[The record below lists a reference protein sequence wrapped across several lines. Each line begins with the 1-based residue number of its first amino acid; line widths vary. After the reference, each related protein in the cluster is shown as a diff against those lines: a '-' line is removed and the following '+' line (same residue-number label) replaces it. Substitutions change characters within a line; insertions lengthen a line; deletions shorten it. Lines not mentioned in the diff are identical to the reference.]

1 MATSNFITAVS
12 KLKQILRC
20 LLLALLAFTTSS
32 QAQPGIILSQPS
44 AFGPDYVQ
52 ILATNCTDTNVDY
65 LLASSTNLRGW
76 LPVQINP
83 ASASYLP
90 FIIPKPTPP
99 VFYKIV
105 TTRHR
110 SYPTFSMGIVCS
122 SNVNLNGHNF
132 RIDSFDSGTTNY
144 STAAS
149 ASPSNNIVLIY
160 DASKAE
166 SGGNIGVN
174 GAVVGDI
181 PLGNGSIYGHLRTGP
196 GSASNNVQLGPNGMV
211 GALDWSP
218 TGSPAIEGLG
228 TPQSWWLPNFRVSLP
243 DVATPSFVGLALP
256 GAINGYITLNG
267 GNYIYSTSWSGS
279 SPFMITAPTTL
290 WVKGSVS
297 GLNVV
302 FAGTNASLVLYVG
315 RPATAGDTLSL
326 AGNGTLN
333 SPGYARNLQIFGLPS
348 LTSINMQG
356 NAAWTACIY
365 APNATAICGGGGN
378 NTQDAAGAIV
388 AKGITLNGHWDFHYD
403 ESLKATGPVH

>member
-12 KLKQILRC
+12 KLKQVLRC
-20 LLLALLAFTTSS
+20 FLLTLFAFATSS

-83 ASASYLP
+83 ASTSYLP

-105 TTRHR
+105 TTWHR

-122 SNVNLNGHNF
+122 SNLDLHGKNF

-160 DASKAE
+160 DVSKAK
-166 SGGNIGVN
+166 SGGDVGVN

-181 PLGNGSIYGHLRTGP
+181 PLGTGSIFGHLRTGP
-196 GSASNNVQLGPNGMV
+196 GSASNNVQLGPAGVV
-211 GALDWSP
+211 GALDWNPS
-218 TGSPAIEGLG
+218 GSPQIEDLG
-228 TPQSWWLPNFRVSLP
+228 TPTSWWTPDFNVNFP
-243 DVATPSFVGLALP
+243 DVKTPTFVGSSLP
-256 GAINGYITLNG
+256 GAANGYVTLTG
-267 GNYIYSTSWSGS
+267 GNYIYSTSWSS
-279 SPFMITAPTTL
+279 TTPFMITGPTTL
-290 WVKGSVS
+290 WVKGSIT

-302 FAGTNASLVLYVG
+302 FAGTNASLILYVG
-315 RPATAGDTLSL
+315 RATTTGDSLTLRGS
-326 AGNGTLN
+326 GTLN

-348 LTSINMQG
+348 LSSMDLHG
-356 NAAWTACIY
+356 NLAWTATVY
-365 APNATAICGGGGN
+365 APNAAVTTGGGGS
-378 NTQDAAGAIV
+378 NTQDASGAIV
-388 AKGITLNGHWDFHYD
+388 AKSLTLNGHCDFHYD
-403 ESLKATGPVH
+403 ESLKVNGPTR